1 MPILTHGE
9 LTLEVLPTKGLCSLS
24 RAPGGDPFPLQAEEV
39 RWLAVVAMPWAAY
52 ILAPPPRPSEASG
65 SLPAR

>member
-24 RAPGGDPFPLQAEEV
+24 RAPGGDPFPLAADEV
-39 RWLAVVAMPWAAY
+39 RWLAVVAMPWACC
-52 ILAPPPRPSEASG
+52 ILAPAPSGRQG
-65 SLPAR
+65 SLPDR